1 MRSAP
6 SSNKISPANRP
17 SDNTEGGVMRERQ
30 NWRIFSAFARQEYT
44 ECLQIIEEQLQDC
57 DGMAEY
63 PIYVKGKQEALW
75 PHPGA
80 CRLRKLSAGRSW
92 W

>member
-1 MRSAP
+1 
-6 SSNKISPANRP
+6 
-17 SDNTEGGVMRERQ
+17 MRERQ

-63 PIYVKGKQEALW
+63 PIYVKGEQYEQALW
-75 PHPGA
+75 PCA
-80 CRLRKLSAGRSW
+80 ECVRIATTLGRSLAMETITKTVQYIQQ
-92 W
+92 

>member
-1 MRSAP
+1 
-6 SSNKISPANRP
+6 
-17 SDNTEGGVMRERQ
+17 MRERQ

-63 PIYVKGKQEALW
+63 PIYVKGKQYCKCN
-75 PHPGA
+75 G
-80 CRLRKLSAGRSW
+80 RLRVRANATTRLRWKLSPSVRRSI
-92 W
+92 